1 MDLHD
6 MQALVKDYSATFS
19 TQFQRLPGSAI
30 IMRYIKNSYQN
41 DPIRSAIELILFLF
55 ALKYLLSPSYSMQ
68 RGGQVEL
75 TDEVRLEC
83 SKGGDCG
90 AIWIQGEKAIEGLQW
105 TGANQL

>member
-6 MQALVKDYSATFS
+6 VQALVKDYSAVLS
-19 TQFQRLPGSAI
+19 TQFQRIPGSAI
-30 IMRYIKNSYQN
+30 IVRYIKNSYQN

-75 TDEVRLEC
+75 TDEVCDNTLGRVCGQVLERSEPLAC
-83 SKGGDCG
+83 SECGLMKCKG
-90 AIWIQGEKAIEGLQW
+90 
-105 TGANQL
+105 N